1 MSKYRIIKRTF
12 ADGTELF
19 GVQKKWLFLWWNC
32 YHEDVFVRNR
42 NNWMLDRES
51 GMFRELEY
59 AQAFIKEREDSQW
72 VGDKVVK

>member
-19 GVQKKWLFLWWNC
+19 GVQKKWLFIWWNC
-32 YHEDVFVRNR
+32 YHEDASFTNC

-72 VGDKVVK
+72 IGDEVVK

>member
-19 GVQKKWLFLWWNC
+19 GVQRKCLLIWWNC
-32 YHEDVFVRNR
+32 YHEDAFIRNR

-51 GMFRELEY
+51 GMLKELEY
-59 AQAFIKEREDSQW
+59 AQSFIKSREGDTW
-72 VGDKVVK
+72 VSDEVVK